1 MKDASL
7 ANTRNFSI
15 IAHIDHG
22 KSTLADRIIEFC
34 GGLSN
39 REMQNQVL
47 DSLEIERERGIT
59 VKAQSVSLKFRK
71 DEAEFNL
78 NLIDTPGHVDFA
90 YEVSR
95 SLAACDGAI
104 LLIDASQ
111 GVEAQTLS
119 TCYNAI
125 EQGLTILPVLNKI
138 DLPQADPERVKKEI
152 EEIIGIDASNAP
164 CISAKNGEGI
174 EELLNIIVEEIPSPQ
189 GNIDS
194 PLEALI
200 IDSWFDQY
208 LGVVSLVKVM
218 NGKLMQG
225 EKIKLNST
233 GNTHLAERLGF
244 FTPKRQETVEL
255 SAGDVGFICAGV
267 RDIRGAP
274 VGDTLTHQN
283 HTASLPGF
291 KPVKPQVF
299 AALYPLDSSEFELFR
314 ESLERLSLNDAALSY
329 QPEQSSA
336 LGSGFRC
343 GFLGTLHM
351 EIVIERLQGEH
362 GIELLATAPTVAYQI
377 LDSSNNLLEIENPSK
392 YPEPNHI
399 NEVKEPI
406 AKATILVPENFI
418 GNVISLC
425 EEKRGAQ
432 KSLRYV
438 GGQIEL
444 IYEMP
449 MNEIVLDFFD
459 RLKSC
464 SKGYASL
471 DYDFVRFDLSDMVKV
486 DILLNGEKVDALNFM
501 VHRSKADQKGREL
514 AKSLR
519 EVIPRQMYD
528 IAIQAAIGGKILARE
543 TVKAFRKDVTAKL
556 YGGDV
561 TRKMKLLEKQKKGK
575 KKMRQIG
582 KVEVPQE
589 AFLSILKAVSYTHL
603 TLPTNR
609 EV

>member
-1 MKDASL
+1 MPKHEKKES
-7 ANTRNFSI
+7 TRNFSI

-22 KSTLADRIIEFC
+22 KSTLADRLIEFC

-39 REMQNQVL
+39 REMQAQVL
-47 DSLEIERERGIT
+47 DSLDIERERGIT
-59 VKAQSVSLKFRK
+59 IKAQSVALRFETSEEIINF
-71 DEAEFNL
+71 

-95 SLAACDGAI
+95 SLAACEAAI
-104 LLIDASQ
+104 LLVDASQ

-125 EQGLTILPVLNKI
+125 DQGLSILPVLNKV
-138 DLPQADPERVKKEI
+138 DLPQADPERVKTEI
-152 EEIIGIDASNAP
+152 EEIIGIDASKAP
-164 CISAKNGEGI
+164 VISAKNGDGI
-174 EELLNIIVEEIPSPQ
+174 EELLNILVSFIPQPE
-189 GNIDS
+189 GNIDDK
-194 PLEALI
+194 LEALI

-208 LGVVSLVKVM
+208 LGVVSLVRVV
-218 NGKLMQG
+218 NGILVAG
-225 EKIKLNST
+225 EKIKLSSNK
-233 GNTHLAERLGF
+233 NVHIAEKIGI
-244 FTPKRQETVEL
+244 FTPKRLEKKEL
-255 SAGDVGFICAGV
+255 KAGEVGFICAGV

-274 VGDTLTHQN
+274 VGDTITHPD
-283 HTASLPGF
+283 HEKALPGF
-291 KPVKPQVF
+291 KPVKPQVY

-314 ESLERLSLNDAALSY
+314 ESLERLSLNDAALTF
-329 QPEQSSA
+329 QPEQSQA

-362 GIELLATAPTVAYQI
+362 GIELLATAPTVIYEI
-377 LDSSNNLLEIENPSK
+377 EDTLGNLIEVENPSK
-392 YPEPNHI
+392 YPDQSSV
-399 NEVKEPI
+399 NEVREPI
-406 AKATILVPENFI
+406 ARATILVPEKYI

-425 EEKRGAQ
+425 IEGRGVQ

-459 RLKSC
+459 KLKSS

-471 DYDFVRFDLSDMVKV
+471 DYDFLRFEPSDITKI

-501 VHRSKADQKGREL
+501 VHKSKADYKAREIV
-514 AKSLR
+514 KSLR

-528 IAIQAAIGGKILARE
+528 VAIQGAIGSKILARE
-543 TVKAFRKDVTAKL
+543 TVKAYRKDVTAKL

-561 TRKMKLLEKQKKGK
+561 TRKKKLLEKQKKGK

-589 AFLSILKAVSYTHL
+589 AFLSVLRVTK
-603 TLPTNR
+603 
-609 EV
+609 

>member
-1 MKDASL
+1 MPKHEKKES
-7 ANTRNFSI
+7 TRNFSI

-22 KSTLADRIIEFC
+22 KSTLADRLIEFC

-39 REMQNQVL
+39 REMQAQVL
-47 DSLEIERERGIT
+47 DSLDIERERGIT
-59 VKAQSVSLKFRK
+59 IKAQSVALKFETD
-71 DEAEFNL
+71 DEIINF

-95 SLAACDGAI
+95 SLAACEAAI
-104 LLIDASQ
+104 LLVDASQ

-125 EQGLTILPVLNKI
+125 DQGLSILPVLNKI
-138 DLPQADPERVKKEI
+138 DLPQADPERVKVEI
-152 EEIIGIDASNAP
+152 EEIIGIDASEAP
-164 CISAKNGEGI
+164 AISAKNGKGI
-174 EELLNIIVEEIPSPQ
+174 EELLNILVSFIPPPK
-189 GNIDS
+189 GDPNEK
-194 PLEALI
+194 LEALI

-208 LGVVSLVKVM
+208 LGVVSLVRVV
-218 NGKLMQG
+218 NGILVAG
-225 EKIKLNST
+225 EKIKLSSNK
-233 GNTHLAERLGF
+233 NIHIAEKVGV
-244 FTPKRQETVEL
+244 FTPKRLEKKEL
-255 SAGDVGFICAGV
+255 KAGEVGFICAGV

-274 VGDTLTHQN
+274 VGDTITHPDHEN
-283 HTASLPGF
+283 ALPGF
-291 KPVKPQVF
+291 KPVKPQVY
-299 AALYPLDSSEFELFR
+299 AALYPLDSAEFELFR
-314 ESLERLSLNDAALSY
+314 ESLERLSLNDAALTF
-329 QPEQSSA
+329 QPEQSQA

-351 EIVIERLQGEH
+351 EIIIERLQGEH
-362 GIELLATAPTVAYQI
+362 GIELLATAPTVIYEI
-377 LDSSNNLLEIENPSK
+377 EDTSMNLIEVENPSK
-392 YPEPNHI
+392 YPDQSMI
-399 NEVKEPI
+399 NEVREPI
-406 AKATILVPENFI
+406 ARATILVPEKYI

-425 EEKRGAQ
+425 VERRGVQ

-459 RLKSC
+459 KLKSS

-471 DYDFVRFDLSDMVKV
+471 DYDFVRFESSEITKI

-501 VHRSKADQKGREL
+501 VHKSKADFKAREIV
-514 AKSLR
+514 KSLR

-528 IAIQAAIGGKILARE
+528 VAIQGAIGSKILARE
-543 TVKAFRKDVTAKL
+543 TVKAYRKDVTAKL

-561 TRKMKLLEKQKKGK
+561 TRKKKLLEKQKKGK

-589 AFLSILKAVSYTHL
+589 AFLSVLRVTK
-603 TLPTNR
+603 
-609 EV
+609 

>member
-164 CISAKNGEGI
+164 CISAKNGDGI

-255 SAGDVGFICAGV
+255 SAGNVGFICAGV

-589 AFLSILKAVSYTHL
+589 AFLSILKVSK
-603 TLPTNR
+603 
-609 EV
+609 

>member
-1 MKDASL
+1 MKDAFL

-22 KSTLADRIIEFC
+22 KSTLADRIIELC

-589 AFLSILKAVSYTHL
+589 AFLSILKVSK
-603 TLPTNR
+603 
-609 EV
+609 

>member
-1 MKDASL
+1 MKDSFL
-7 ANTRNFSI
+7 ENTRNFSI

-22 KSTLADRIIEFC
+22 KSTLADRIIEYC
-34 GGLSN
+34 GGLTN
-39 REMQNQVL
+39 REMQSQVL

-59 VKAQSVSLKFRK
+59 VKAQSVALKFIK
-71 DEAEFNL
+71 DETEFSL

-138 DLPQADPERVKKEI
+138 DLPQSDPERVKREI

-164 CISAKNGEGI
+164 CISAKNGDGVK
-174 EELLNIIVEEIPSPQ
+174 ELLEIIVKEIPPPE
-189 GNIDS
+189 GNLNS

-218 NGKLMQG
+218 NGKIIEG
-225 EKIKLNST
+225 EKIKLNSS
-233 GNTHLAERLGF
+233 GNVHLVEKLGF
-244 FTPKRQETVEL
+244 FSPKRQEKKEL
-255 SAGDVGFICAGV
+255 SVGEVGFICAGV

-283 HTASLPGF
+283 HSASLPGF

-299 AALYPLDSSEFELFR
+299 AALYPLDSAEFELFR

-351 EIVIERLQGEH
+351 EIVIERLEVEH
-362 GIELLATAPTVAYQI
+362 GIQLLATAPTVAYQI
-377 LDSSNNLLEIENPSK
+377 LDASNNILEIENPSK
-392 YPEPNHI
+392 YPNPNHI

-406 AKATILVPENFI
+406 AKATMLVPEKFI

-425 EEKRGAQ
+425 EEKRGIQ

-471 DYDFVRFDLSDMVKV
+471 DYDFLRFENSDMVKV

-514 AKSLR
+514 AKNLR

-589 AFLSILKAVSYTHL
+589 AFLSILKVSK
-603 TLPTNR
+603 
-609 EV
+609 

>member
-1 MKDASL
+1 MKDSFL

-22 KSTLADRIIEFC
+22 KSTLADRIIEYC
-34 GGLSN
+34 GGLTN
-39 REMQNQVL
+39 REMQSQVL

-59 VKAQSVSLKFRK
+59 VKAQSVALKFKK
-71 DEAEFNL
+71 DETEFSL

-138 DLPQADPERVKKEI
+138 DLPQSDPERVKREI

-164 CISAKNGEGI
+164 CISAKNGDGVK
-174 EELLNIIVEEIPSPQ
+174 ELLEIIVKEVPSPE
-189 GNIDS
+189 GSLNS

-218 NGKLMQG
+218 NGKIIQG
-225 EKIKLNST
+225 EKIKLNSS
-233 GNTHLAERLGF
+233 GNVHLAEKLGF
-244 FTPKRQETVEL
+244 FSPKRQEKKEL
-255 SAGDVGFICAGV
+255 SVGEVGFICAGV

-283 HTASLPGF
+283 HSASLPGF

-299 AALYPLDSSEFELFR
+299 AALYPLDSAEFELFR

-351 EIVIERLQGEH
+351 EIVIERLEVEH
-362 GIELLATAPTVAYQI
+362 GIQLLATAPTVAYQI
-377 LDSSNNLLEIENPSK
+377 LDASNNILEIENPSK
-392 YPEPNHI
+392 YPNPNHI

-406 AKATILVPENFI
+406 AKATMLVPEKFI

-425 EEKRGAQ
+425 EEKRGIQ

-471 DYDFVRFDLSDMVKV
+471 DYDFLRFENSDMVKV

-514 AKSLR
+514 AKNLR

-575 KKMRQIG
+575 KKMRHIG

-589 AFLSILKAVSYTHL
+589 AFLSILKVSK
-603 TLPTNR
+603 
-609 EV
+609 

>member
-71 DEAEFNL
+71 DELEFNL

-138 DLPQADPERVKKEI
+138 DLPQADPDRVKKEI

-174 EELLNIIVEEIPSPQ
+174 EELLNIIVEEIPSPE
-189 GNIDS
+189 GKIDS

-244 FTPKRQETVEL
+244 FTPKRQETLEL

-283 HTASLPGF
+283 HNASLPGF

-377 LDSSNNLLEIENPSK
+377 LDSSNKLLEIENPSK

-471 DYDFVRFDLSDMVKV
+471 DYDFVRFDQSDMVKV

-589 AFLSILKAVSYTHL
+589 AFLSILKVSK
-603 TLPTNR
+603 
-609 EV
+609 

>member
-1 MKDASL
+1 MPKHEKKES
-7 ANTRNFSI
+7 TRNFSI

-22 KSTLADRIIEFC
+22 KSTLADRLIEFC

-39 REMQNQVL
+39 REMQAQVL
-47 DSLEIERERGIT
+47 DSIDIERERGIT
-59 VKAQSVSLKFRK
+59 IKAQSVALRFETSEEIINF
-71 DEAEFNL
+71 

-95 SLAACDGAI
+95 SLAACEAAI
-104 LLIDASQ
+104 LLVDASQ

-125 EQGLTILPVLNKI
+125 DQGLSILPVLNKI
-138 DLPQADPERVKKEI
+138 DLPQADPERVKTEI
-152 EEIIGIDASNAP
+152 EEIIGIDASDAP
-164 CISAKNGEGI
+164 IISAKNGDGI
-174 EELLNIIVEEIPSPQ
+174 EELLNILVSFIPKPK
-189 GNIDS
+189 GNIDDK
-194 PLEALI
+194 LEALI

-208 LGVVSLVKVM
+208 LGVVSLVRVV
-218 NGKLMQG
+218 NGILVAG
-225 EKIKLNST
+225 EKIKLSSNK
-233 GNTHLAERLGF
+233 NVHIAEKIGV
-244 FTPKRQETVEL
+244 FTPKRIEKKEL
-255 SAGDVGFICAGV
+255 KAGEVGFICAGV

-274 VGDTLTHQN
+274 VGDTITHPDHEN
-283 HTASLPGF
+283 ALPGF
-291 KPVKPQVF
+291 KPVKPQVY

-314 ESLERLSLNDAALSY
+314 ESLERLSLNDAALTF
-329 QPEQSSA
+329 QPEQSQA

-351 EIVIERLQGEH
+351 EIIIERLQGEH
-362 GIELLATAPTVAYQI
+362 GIELLATAPTVIYEI
-377 LDSSNNLLEIENPSK
+377 EDTSGNLIEVENPSR
-392 YPEPNHI
+392 YPDQSNV
-399 NEVKEPI
+399 NEVREPI
-406 AKATILVPENFI
+406 ARATILVPEKYI

-425 EEKRGAQ
+425 IERRGVQ

-459 RLKSC
+459 KLKSS

-471 DYDFVRFDLSDMVKV
+471 DYDFLRFEPSEITKI

-501 VHRSKADQKGREL
+501 VHKSKADFKAREIV
-514 AKSLR
+514 KSLR

-528 IAIQAAIGGKILARE
+528 VAIQGAIGSKILARE
-543 TVKAFRKDVTAKL
+543 TVKAYRKDVTAKL

-561 TRKMKLLEKQKKGK
+561 TRKKKLLEKQKKGK

-589 AFLSILKAVSYTHL
+589 AFLSVLRVTK
-603 TLPTNR
+603 
-609 EV
+609 

>member
-255 SAGDVGFICAGV
+255 SAGNVGFICAGV

-377 LDSSNNLLEIENPSK
+377 LDSSNKLLEIENPSK

-425 EEKRGAQ
+425 EEKRGTQ

-471 DYDFVRFDLSDMVKV
+471 DYDFLRFDLSDMVKV

-543 TVKAFRKDVTAKL
+543 TVKAFRKD
-556 YGGDV
+556 
-561 TRKMKLLEKQKKGK
+561 
-575 KKMRQIG
+575 
-582 KVEVPQE
+582 
-589 AFLSILKAVSYTHL
+589 AVSYTHL
-603 TLPTNR
+603 TLPTR
-609 EV
+609 S

>member
-1 MKDASL
+1 MPKHEKKES
-7 ANTRNFSI
+7 TRNFSI

-22 KSTLADRIIEFC
+22 KSTLADRLIEFC

-39 REMQNQVL
+39 REMQAQVL
-47 DSLEIERERGIT
+47 DSLDIERERGIT
-59 VKAQSVSLKFRK
+59 IKAQSVALRFETSEEIINF
-71 DEAEFNL
+71 

-95 SLAACDGAI
+95 SLAACEAAI
-104 LLIDASQ
+104 LLVDASQ

-125 EQGLTILPVLNKI
+125 DQGLSILPVLNKV
-138 DLPQADPERVKKEI
+138 DLPQADPERVKTEI
-152 EEIIGIDASNAP
+152 EEIIGIDASKAP
-164 CISAKNGEGI
+164 VISAKNGDGI
-174 EELLNIIVEEIPSPQ
+174 EELLNILVSFIPQPE
-189 GNIDS
+189 GNIDDK
-194 PLEALI
+194 LEALI

-208 LGVVSLVKVM
+208 LGVVSLVRVV
-218 NGKLMQG
+218 NGILVAG
-225 EKIKLNST
+225 EKIKLSSNK
-233 GNTHLAERLGF
+233 NVHIAEKIGV
-244 FTPKRQETVEL
+244 FTPKRLEKKEL
-255 SAGDVGFICAGV
+255 KAGEVGFICAGV

-274 VGDTLTHQN
+274 VGDTITHPD
-283 HTASLPGF
+283 HEKALPGF
-291 KPVKPQVF
+291 KPVKPQVY

-314 ESLERLSLNDAALSY
+314 ESLERLSLNDAALTF
-329 QPEQSSA
+329 QPEQSQA
-336 LGSGFRC
+336 IGSGFR
-343 GFLGTLHM
+343 GGILGTLHM
-351 EIVIERLQGEH
+351 EIEIERLQGEH
-362 GIELLATAPTVAYQI
+362 GIELLATAPTVIYEI
-377 LDSSNNLLEIENPSK
+377 EDTLGNLIEVENPSK
-392 YPEPNHI
+392 YPDHSNV
-399 NEVKEPI
+399 NEVREPI
-406 AKATILVPENFI
+406 ARATILVPEKYI

-425 EEKRGAQ
+425 IERRGVQ

-459 RLKSC
+459 KLKSS

-471 DYDFVRFDLSDMVKV
+471 DYDFLRFEPSDITKI

-501 VHRSKADQKGREL
+501 VHKSKADYKAREIV
-514 AKSLR
+514 KSLR

-528 IAIQAAIGGKILARE
+528 VAIQGAIGSKILARE
-543 TVKAFRKDVTAKL
+543 TVKAYRKDVTAKL

-561 TRKMKLLEKQKKGK
+561 TRKKKLLEKQKKGK

-589 AFLSILKAVSYTHL
+589 AFLSVLRVTK
-603 TLPTNR
+603 
-609 EV
+609 

>member
-255 SAGDVGFICAGV
+255 SAGNVGFICAGV

-377 LDSSNNLLEIENPSK
+377 LDSLNKLLEIENPSK

-425 EEKRGAQ
+425 EEKRGTQ

-471 DYDFVRFDLSDMVKV
+471 DYDFLRFDLSDMVKV

-589 AFLSILKAVSYTHL
+589 AFLSVLRVTK
-603 TLPTNR
+603 
-609 EV
+609 

>member
-1 MKDASL
+1 MPKHEKKES
-7 ANTRNFSI
+7 TRNFSI

-22 KSTLADRIIEFC
+22 KSTLADRLIEFC

-39 REMQNQVL
+39 REMQAQVL
-47 DSLEIERERGIT
+47 DSLDIERERGIT
-59 VKAQSVSLKFRK
+59 IKAQSVALRFETSEEIINF
-71 DEAEFNL
+71 

-95 SLAACDGAI
+95 SLAACEAAI
-104 LLIDASQ
+104 LLVDASQ

-125 EQGLTILPVLNKI
+125 DQGLSILPVLDKI
-138 DLPQADPERVKKEI
+138 DLPQADPERVKTEI
-152 EEIIGIDASNAP
+152 EEIIGIDASDAP
-164 CISAKNGEGI
+164 IISAKNGDGI
-174 EELLNIIVEEIPSPQ
+174 EELLNILVSFIPKPK
-189 GNIDS
+189 GNIDDK
-194 PLEALI
+194 LEALI

-208 LGVVSLVKVM
+208 LGVVSLVRVV
-218 NGKLMQG
+218 NGILVAG
-225 EKIKLNST
+225 EKIKLSSNK
-233 GNTHLAERLGF
+233 NVHIAEKIGV
-244 FTPKRQETVEL
+244 FTPKRIEKKEL
-255 SAGDVGFICAGV
+255 KAGEVGFICAGV

-274 VGDTLTHQN
+274 VGDTITHPDHEN
-283 HTASLPGF
+283 ALPGF
-291 KPVKPQVF
+291 KPVKPQVY

-314 ESLERLSLNDAALSY
+314 ESLERLSLNDAALTF
-329 QPEQSSA
+329 QPEQSQA

-351 EIVIERLQGEH
+351 EIIIERLQGEH
-362 GIELLATAPTVAYQI
+362 GIELLATAPTVIYEI
-377 LDSSNNLLEIENPSK
+377 EDTSGNLIEVENPSR
-392 YPEPNHI
+392 YPDQSNV
-399 NEVKEPI
+399 NEVREPI
-406 AKATILVPENFI
+406 ARATILVPEKYI

-425 EEKRGAQ
+425 IERRGVQ

-444 IYEMP
+444 IYELP

-459 RLKSC
+459 KLKSS

-471 DYDFVRFDLSDMVKV
+471 DYDFLRFEPSEITKI

-501 VHRSKADQKGREL
+501 VHKSKADFKAREIV
-514 AKSLR
+514 KSLR

-528 IAIQAAIGGKILARE
+528 VAIQGAIGSKILAIE
-543 TVKAFRKDVTAKL
+543 TVKAYRKDVTAKL
-556 YGGDV
+556 YGGDL
-561 TRKMKLLEKQKKGK
+561 TRKKKLLEKQKKGK

-589 AFLSILKAVSYTHL
+589 AFLSVLRVTK
-603 TLPTNR
+603 
-609 EV
+609 

>member
-174 EELLNIIVEEIPSPQ
+174 EELLNIIVEEIPSPE

-194 PLEALI
+194 SLEALI

-377 LDSSNNLLEIENPSK
+377 LDSSNKLLEIENPSK

-589 AFLSILKAVSYTHL
+589 AFLSILKVSK
-603 TLPTNR
+603 
-609 EV
+609 

>member
-1 MKDASL
+1 MPKHE
-7 ANTRNFSI
+7 NIEETRNFSI
-15 IAHIDHG
+15 VAHIDHG
-22 KSTLADRIIEFC
+22 KSTLADRLIEFC

-39 REMQNQVL
+39 REMQSQVL
-47 DSLEIERERGIT
+47 DSLDIERERGIT
-59 VKAQSVSLKFRK
+59 IKAQSVALKYK
-71 DEAEFNL
+71 SGIKSYNL

-95 SLAACDGAI
+95 SLAACEGAI
-104 LLIDASQ
+104 LLVDASQ

-125 EQGLTILPVLNKI
+125 EQGLTIFPVLNKI
-138 DLPQADPERVKKEI
+138 DLPQSDPERVKKEI

-164 CISAKNGEGI
+164 VISAKNGQGI
-174 EELLNIIVEEIPSPQ
+174 EELLDMLVSFVPAPEGDPN
-189 GNIDS
+189 G

-208 LGVVSLVKVM
+208 LGVVSLVRVV
-218 NGKLMQG
+218 NGVLLAG
-225 EKIKLNST
+225 EKIKLSSNK
-233 GNTHLAERLGF
+233 NVHIAEKVGV
-244 FTPKRQETVEL
+244 FTPKRLEKNEL
-255 SAGDVGFICAGV
+255 SAGEVGFICAGV

-274 VGDTLTHQN
+274 VGDTITHPA
-283 HTASLPGF
+283 HDKALPGF
-291 KPVKPQVF
+291 KPVKPQVY
-299 AALYPLDSSEFELFR
+299 AALYPLDSAEFELFR
-314 ESLERLSLNDAALSY
+314 ESLERLSLNDAALTF
-329 QPEQSSA
+329 QPEQSQA

-351 EIVIERLQGEH
+351 EIIIERLQGEH
-362 GIELLATAPTVAYQI
+362 GIELLATAPTVIYEI
-377 LDSSNNLLEIENPSK
+377 LNTSGELLEVENPSK
-392 YPEPNHI
+392 YPDPSSI
-399 NEVKEPI
+399 DEVREPI
-406 AKATILVPENFI
+406 ARATMLVPEKYI

-425 EEKRGAQ
+425 VERRGVQ

-459 RLKSC
+459 KLKSS

-471 DYDFVRFDLSDMVKV
+471 DYDFLRFEQSDMTKI
-486 DILLNGEKVDALNFM
+486 DLLLNGEKVDALNFM
-501 VHRSKADQKGREL
+501 VHKSKADFRAREIV
-514 AKSLR
+514 KSLR

-528 IAIQAAIGGKILARE
+528 VAIQAVIGSKVLARE
-543 TVKAFRKDVTAKL
+543 TVKAYRKDVTAKL

-561 TRKMKLLEKQKKGK
+561 TRKKKLLEKQKKGK

-589 AFLSILKAVSYTHL
+589 AFLSVLKVSK
-603 TLPTNR
+603 
-609 EV
+609 

>member
-255 SAGDVGFICAGV
+255 SAGNVGFICAGV

-377 LDSSNNLLEIENPSK
+377 LDSSNKLLEIENPSK

-425 EEKRGAQ
+425 EEKRGSQ

-589 AFLSILKAVSYTHL
+589 AFLSILKVSK
-603 TLPTNR
+603 
-609 EV
+609 

>member
-244 FTPKRQETVEL
+244 FTPKRQEIVEL

-471 DYDFVRFDLSDMVKV
+471 DYDFLRFDLSDMVKV

-589 AFLSILKAVSYTHL
+589 AFLSILKVSK
-603 TLPTNR
+603 
-609 EV
+609 

>member
-174 EELLNIIVEEIPSPQ
+174 EELLYIIVEEIPSPE

-233 GNTHLAERLGF
+233 ANTHLAERLGF

-589 AFLSILKAVSYTHL
+589 AFLSILKVSK
-603 TLPTNR
+603 
-609 EV
+609 

>member
-1 MKDASL
+1 MPKHEKKES
-7 ANTRNFSI
+7 TRNFSI

-22 KSTLADRIIEFC
+22 KSTLADRLIEFC

-39 REMQNQVL
+39 REMQAQVL
-47 DSLEIERERGIT
+47 DSLDIERERGIT
-59 VKAQSVSLKFRK
+59 IKAQSVALKFETD
-71 DEAEFNL
+71 DEIINF

-95 SLAACDGAI
+95 SLAACEAAI
-104 LLIDASQ
+104 LLVDASQ

-125 EQGLTILPVLNKI
+125 DQGLSILPVLNKI
-138 DLPQADPERVKKEI
+138 DLPQADPERVKVEI
-152 EEIIGIDASNAP
+152 EEIIGIDASEAP
-164 CISAKNGEGI
+164 AISAKNGKGI
-174 EELLNIIVEEIPSPQ
+174 EELLNILVSFIPLPK
-189 GNIDS
+189 GDVNEK
-194 PLEALI
+194 LEALI

-208 LGVVSLVKVM
+208 LGVVSLVRVV
-218 NGKLMQG
+218 NGILVAG
-225 EKIKLNST
+225 EKIKLSSNK
-233 GNTHLAERLGF
+233 NIHIAEKVGV
-244 FTPKRQETVEL
+244 FTPKRLEKKEL
-255 SAGDVGFICAGV
+255 KAGEVGFICAGV

-274 VGDTLTHQN
+274 VGDTITHPDHEN
-283 HTASLPGF
+283 ALPGF
-291 KPVKPQVF
+291 KPVKPQVY
-299 AALYPLDSSEFELFR
+299 AALYPLDSAEFELFR
-314 ESLERLSLNDAALSY
+314 ESLERLSLNDAALTF
-329 QPEQSSA
+329 QPEQSQA

-351 EIVIERLQGEH
+351 EIIIERLQGEH
-362 GIELLATAPTVAYQI
+362 GIELLATAPTVIYEI
-377 LDSSNNLLEIENPSK
+377 EDTSMNLIEVENPSK
-392 YPEPNHI
+392 YPDQSMI
-399 NEVKEPI
+399 NEVREPI
-406 AKATILVPENFI
+406 ARATILVPEKYI

-425 EEKRGAQ
+425 VERRGVQ

-438 GGQIEL
+438 GGKIEL

-459 RLKSC
+459 KLKSS

-471 DYDFVRFDLSDMVKV
+471 DYDFVRFESSEITKI

-501 VHRSKADQKGREL
+501 VHKSKADFKAREIV
-514 AKSLR
+514 KSLR

-528 IAIQAAIGGKILARE
+528 VAIQGAIGSKILARE
-543 TVKAFRKDVTAKL
+543 TVKAYRKDVTAKL

-561 TRKMKLLEKQKKGK
+561 TRKKKLLEKQKKGK

-589 AFLSILKAVSYTHL
+589 AFLSVLRVTK
-603 TLPTNR
+603 
-609 EV
+609 

>member
-138 DLPQADPERVKKEI
+138 DLPQADPGRVKKEI

-377 LDSSNNLLEIENPSK
+377 LDSSNKLLEIENPSK

-589 AFLSILKAVSYTHL
+589 AFLSILKVSK
-603 TLPTNR
+603 
-609 EV
+609 

>member
-1 MKDASL
+1 MKDSFL
-7 ANTRNFSI
+7 ENTRNFSI

-22 KSTLADRIIEFC
+22 KSTLADRIIEYC
-34 GGLSN
+34 GGLTN
-39 REMQNQVL
+39 REMQSQVL

-59 VKAQSVSLKFRK
+59 VKAQSVALKFIK
-71 DEAEFNL
+71 DETEFSL

-138 DLPQADPERVKKEI
+138 DLPQSDPERVKREI

-164 CISAKNGEGI
+164 CISAKNGDGVK
-174 EELLNIIVEEIPSPQ
+174 ELLEIIVKEIPPPE
-189 GNIDS
+189 GNLNS

-218 NGKLMQG
+218 NGKIIQG
-225 EKIKLNST
+225 EKIKLNSS
-233 GNTHLAERLGF
+233 GNVHLVEKLGF
-244 FTPKRQETVEL
+244 FSPKRQEKKEL
-255 SAGDVGFICAGV
+255 SVGEVGFICAGV

-283 HTASLPGF
+283 HSASLPGF

-299 AALYPLDSSEFELFR
+299 AALYPLDSAEFELFR

-351 EIVIERLQGEH
+351 EIVIERLEVEH
-362 GIELLATAPTVAYQI
+362 GIQLLATAPTVAYQI
-377 LDSSNNLLEIENPSK
+377 LDASNNILEIENPSK
-392 YPEPNHI
+392 YPNPNHI

-406 AKATILVPENFI
+406 AKATMLVPEKFI

-425 EEKRGAQ
+425 EEKRGIQ

-471 DYDFVRFDLSDMVKV
+471 DYDFLRFENSDMVKV

-514 AKSLR
+514 AKNLR

-589 AFLSILKAVSYTHL
+589 AFLSILKVSK
-603 TLPTNR
+603 
-609 EV
+609 

>member
-377 LDSSNNLLEIENPSK
+377 LDSSNKLSEIENPSK

-589 AFLSILKAVSYTHL
+589 AFLSILKVSK
-603 TLPTNR
+603 
-609 EV
+609 

>member
-1 MKDASL
+1 MPKHEKKES
-7 ANTRNFSI
+7 TRNFSI

-22 KSTLADRIIEFC
+22 KSTLADRLIEFC

-39 REMQNQVL
+39 REMQAQVL
-47 DSLEIERERGIT
+47 DSLDIERERGIT
-59 VKAQSVSLKFRK
+59 IKAQSVALRFETSEEIINF
-71 DEAEFNL
+71 

-95 SLAACDGAI
+95 SLAACEAAI
-104 LLIDASQ
+104 LLVDASQ

-125 EQGLTILPVLNKI
+125 DQGLSILPVLNKI
-138 DLPQADPERVKKEI
+138 DLPQADPERVKTEI
-152 EEIIGIDASNAP
+152 EEIIGIDASDAP
-164 CISAKNGEGI
+164 IISAKNGDGI
-174 EELLNIIVEEIPSPQ
+174 EELLNILVSFIPKPK
-189 GNIDS
+189 GNIDDK
-194 PLEALI
+194 LEALI

-208 LGVVSLVKVM
+208 LGVVSLVRVV
-218 NGKLMQG
+218 NGTLVAG
-225 EKIKLNST
+225 EKIKLSSNK
-233 GNTHLAERLGF
+233 NVHIAEKIGV
-244 FTPKRQETVEL
+244 FTPKRIEKKEL
-255 SAGDVGFICAGV
+255 KAGEVGFICAGV

-274 VGDTLTHQN
+274 VGDTITHPDHEN
-283 HTASLPGF
+283 ALPGF
-291 KPVKPQVF
+291 KPVKPQVY

-314 ESLERLSLNDAALSY
+314 ESLERLSLNDAALTF
-329 QPEQSSA
+329 QPEQSQA

-351 EIVIERLQGEH
+351 EIIIERLQGEH
-362 GIELLATAPTVAYQI
+362 GIELLATAPTVIYEI
-377 LDSSNNLLEIENPSK
+377 EDTSGNLIEVENPSR
-392 YPEPNHI
+392 YPDQSNV
-399 NEVKEPI
+399 NEVREPI
-406 AKATILVPENFI
+406 ARATILVPEKYI

-425 EEKRGAQ
+425 IERRGVQ

-444 IYEMP
+444 IYELP

-459 RLKSC
+459 KLKSS

-471 DYDFVRFDLSDMVKV
+471 DYDFLRFEPSEITKI

-501 VHRSKADQKGREL
+501 VHKSKADFKAREIV
-514 AKSLR
+514 KSLR

-528 IAIQAAIGGKILARE
+528 VAIQGAIGSKILARE
-543 TVKAFRKDVTAKL
+543 TVKAYRKDVTAKL

-561 TRKMKLLEKQKKGK
+561 TRKKKLLEKQKKGK

-589 AFLSILKAVSYTHL
+589 AFLSVLRVTK
-603 TLPTNR
+603 
-609 EV
+609 

>member
-1 MKDASL
+1 MPKHE
-7 ANTRNFSI
+7 NIEETRNFSI
-15 IAHIDHG
+15 VAHIDHG
-22 KSTLADRIIEFC
+22 KSTLADRLIEFC

-39 REMQNQVL
+39 REMQSQVL
-47 DSLEIERERGIT
+47 DTLDIERERGIT
-59 VKAQSVSLKFRK
+59 IKAQSVALKYK
-71 DEAEFNL
+71 SGNITYNL

-95 SLAACDGAI
+95 SLAACEGAI
-104 LLIDASQ
+104 LLVDASQ

-138 DLPQADPERVKKEI
+138 DLPQADPDRVKKEI
-152 EEIIGIDASNAP
+152 EEIIGIDASDAP
-164 CISAKNGEGI
+164 VISAKNGKGI
-174 EELLNIIVEEIPSPQ
+174 EELLDILVSIVPAPE
-189 GNIDS
+189 GNPEG

-208 LGVVSLVKVM
+208 LGVVSLVRVV
-218 NGKLMQG
+218 NGVLLAG
-225 EKIKLNST
+225 EKVKLSSNK
-233 GNTHLAERLGF
+233 NVHIAEKVGV
-244 FTPKRQETVEL
+244 FTPKREEKSQL
-255 SAGDVGFICAGV
+255 SAGEVGFICAGV

-274 VGDTLTHQN
+274 VGDTITHPL
-283 HTASLPGF
+283 HDAALPGF
-291 KPVKPQVF
+291 KPVKPQVY
-299 AALYPLDSSEFELFR
+299 AALYPLDTAEFELFR
-314 ESLERLSLNDAALSY
+314 ESLERLSLNDAALTF
-329 QPEQSSA
+329 QPEQSQA

-351 EIVIERLQGEH
+351 EIIIERLQGEH
-362 GIELLATAPTVAYQI
+362 GIELLATAPTVIYEI
-377 LDSSNNLLEIENPSK
+377 LDTSGNVLEVENPSK
-392 YPEPNHI
+392 YPDPSNI
-399 NEVKEPI
+399 DQVREPI
-406 AKATILVPENFI
+406 AKATMLVPEKYI

-425 EEKRGAQ
+425 VERRGVQ

-459 RLKSC
+459 KLKSS

-471 DYDFVRFDLSDMVKV
+471 DYDFLRFEQSDMTKV
-486 DILLNGEKVDALNFM
+486 DLLLNGEKVDALNFM
-501 VHRSKADQKGREL
+501 THKSKADSKGREIV
-514 AKSLR
+514 KSLR

-528 IAIQAAIGGKILARE
+528 VAIQAVIGSKVLARE
-543 TVKAFRKDVTAKL
+543 TVKAYRKDVTAKL

-561 TRKMKLLEKQKKGK
+561 TRKKKLLEKQKKGK

-589 AFLSILKAVSYTHL
+589 AFLSILKVSK
-603 TLPTNR
+603 
-609 EV
+609 

>member
-7 ANTRNFSI
+7 TNTRNFSI

-59 VKAQSVSLKFRK
+59 VKAQSVSLRFRK
-71 DEAEFNL
+71 DELEFNL

-138 DLPQADPERVKKEI
+138 DLPQADPDRVKKEI
-152 EEIIGIDASNAP
+152 EEIIGIEASNAP

-174 EELLNIIVEEIPSPQ
+174 EELLNIIVEKIPSPE
-189 GNIDS
+189 GKIDS

-218 NGKLMQG
+218 NGKLIQG

-244 FTPKRQETVEL
+244 FTPKRQETLEL

-283 HTASLPGF
+283 HNASLPGF

-377 LDSSNNLLEIENPSK
+377 LDSSNKLSEIENPSK

-589 AFLSILKAVSYTHL
+589 AFLSILKVSK
-603 TLPTNR
+603 
-609 EV
+609 

>member
-90 YEVSR
+90 YEGSR
-95 SLAACDGAI
+95 SIAACDGAI

-377 LDSSNNLLEIENPSK
+377 LDSSNKLLEIENPSK

-589 AFLSILKAVSYTHL
+589 AFLSILKVSK
-603 TLPTNR
+603 
-609 EV
+609 

>member
-1 MKDASL
+1 MKDSSL

-22 KSTLADRIIEFC
+22 KSTLADRIIEYC
-34 GGLSN
+34 GGLTN
-39 REMQNQVL
+39 REMQSQVL

-59 VKAQSVSLKFRK
+59 VKAQSVALKFTK
-71 DEAEFNL
+71 GETEFNL

-138 DLPQADPERVKKEI
+138 DLPQSDPDKVKREI

-164 CISAKNGEGI
+164 CISAKNGDGVK
-174 EELLNIIVEEIPSPQ
+174 ELLEIIINEIPSPE
-189 GNIDS
+189 GSLDS

-218 NGKLMQG
+218 NGKIIQG
-225 EKIKLNST
+225 EKIKLNSS
-233 GNTHLAERLGF
+233 GNIHLAEKLGF
-244 FTPKRQETVEL
+244 FSPKRQEKKEL
-255 SAGDVGFICAGV
+255 SVGEVGFICAGV

-283 HTASLPGF
+283 HNASLPGF

-299 AALYPLDSSEFELFR
+299 AALYPLDSAEFELFR

-351 EIVIERLQGEH
+351 EIVIERLEVEH
-362 GIELLATAPTVAYQI
+362 GIQLLATAPTVAYQI
-377 LDSSNNLLEIENPSK
+377 LDVSNNILEIENPSK

-406 AKATILVPENFI
+406 AKATMLVPEKFI

-425 EEKRGAQ
+425 EEKRGVQ

-471 DYDFVRFDLSDMVKV
+471 DYDFLRFDNSDMVKV
-486 DILLNGEKVDALNFM
+486 DLLLNGEKVDALNFM

-514 AKSLR
+514 AKNLR
-519 EVIPRQMYD
+519 EAIPRQMYD

-589 AFLSILKAVSYTHL
+589 AFLSILKVSK
-603 TLPTNR
+603 
-609 EV
+609 

>member
-59 VKAQSVSLKFRK
+59 VKAQSVSLRFRK
-71 DEAEFNL
+71 DELEFNL

-138 DLPQADPERVKKEI
+138 DLPQADPDRVKKEI

-174 EELLNIIVEEIPSPQ
+174 EELLNIIVEEIPSPE
-189 GNIDS
+189 GKIDS

-244 FTPKRQETVEL
+244 FTPKRQETLEL

-283 HTASLPGF
+283 HNASLPGF

-377 LDSSNNLLEIENPSK
+377 LDSSNKLLEIENPSK

-556 YGGDV
+556 
-561 TRKMKLLEKQKKGK
+561 
-575 KKMRQIG
+575 
-582 KVEVPQE
+582 
-589 AFLSILKAVSYTHL
+589 
-603 TLPTNR
+603 
-609 EV
+609 